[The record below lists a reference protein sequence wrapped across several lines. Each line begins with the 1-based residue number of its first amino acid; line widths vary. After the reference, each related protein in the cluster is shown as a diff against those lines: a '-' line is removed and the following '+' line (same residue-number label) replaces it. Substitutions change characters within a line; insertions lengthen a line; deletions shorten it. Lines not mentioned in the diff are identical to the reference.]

1 MALKMIQKTYEKID
15 SNIIENMEQ
24 KWFQKWSRTMD
35 AAADVDGCCAWGGP
49 GRRLGT
55 QKANPRDPKWTI
67 LAPKMTSQSSQNGDQ
82 DPPADTENATQA
94 TDA

>member
-1 MALKMIQKTYEKID
+1 
-15 SNIIENMEQ
+15 MEQ
-24 KWFQKWSRTMD
+24 KWFQKGSRTTD
-35 AAADVDGCCAWGGP
+35 AATDVDGRCARGGP

-55 QKANPRDPKWTI
+55 QKAPPRDPKWTI
-67 LAPKMTSQSSQNGDQ
+67 LAPKMDPQSSQNDDQ